1 MMEKSNIRL
10 TQKMMYLMTM
20 ANTRLIAPNSSWM
33 RMVRFCTYKID
44 CQIEL
49 LLMKSAYLEGN
60 QTIDETT
67 G

>member
-33 RMVRFCTYKID
+33 RMVRFYTYKID

>member
-33 RMVRFCTYKID
+33 RMVTFYTHKIRLSD
-44 CQIEL
+44 
-49 LLMKSAYLEGN
+49 
-60 QTIDETT
+60 
-67 G
+67 